1 MDLSRDPKTALH
13 YLVDRIKAFPA
24 DIATRNAAPF
34 MHRYLYRDH
43 TPPCILSCFITSMLY
58 ANRTAANA
66 SIVMKGFQKSLLQ
79 FLEVEGGRVFA
90 TPTEKLAK
98 VQALLL
104 YQLIRLF
111 DGDIALRVQGERDMP
126 LLQAWLGDFRREREN
141 LGHLSRLG
149 DVAEREQPPKEW
161 EVSYCD
167 GCVVLKIRLLMS
179 VVTNRDGSLPS
190 LYEGPLS

>member
-43 TPPCILSCFITSMLY
+43 TPPCILSCFTTSMLY

-90 TPTEKLAK
+90 TPTEKPAK

-111 DGDIALRVQGERDMP
+111 DGERDMP
-126 LLQAWLGDFRREREN
+126 LLQAWLGDLCREREN
-141 LGHLSRLG
+141 LGDLSRLG
-149 DVAEREQPPKEW
+149 DVAEREQPPK
-161 EVSYCD
+161 
-167 GCVVLKIRLLMS
+167 
-179 VVTNRDGSLPS
+179 
-190 LYEGPLS
+190 